1 MKVLNLTYPGCG
13 AQMVVKPGGREAV
26 SALIT
31 NEVVS
36 AEPVKMFLLNDGKNF
51 LYDVYEVGY
60 KMRDDSVKT
69 VYIRTVCLPD
79 ISPLMR

>member
-1 MKVLNLTYPGCG
+1 MKVVNFTCPGCG

-36 AEPVKMFLLNDGKNF
+36 AEPVKMFLLTDGKNF

-79 ISPLMR
+79 IFT